1 MLWGKE
7 KYLLNSLYA
16 TYTNFQTLWQF
27 WQLLKPPEVL
37 SIGGC
42 NIVWCLFLQL
52 SNLWLPL
59 IYLTWIWEAIKTWPV
74 FFCEF
79 QTIIH
84 RLHKLSACR
93 YSRLWLQSRHRML
106 FIWLSDALKMPNF
119 LCGNLFFVSEL
130 LWYFLRCF
138 SQCSVTAAVRL
149 KNLLIF
155 LISHIPKSFNFI
167 WQLLNVFSLKS
178 LYSCD
183 LKFCECLVPAFDIF
197 SN

>member
-1 MLWGKE
+1 MQH
-7 KYLLNSLYA
+7 SLVSFPA
-16 TYTNFQTLWQF
+16 TVHS
-27 WQLLKPPEVL
+27 KA
-37 SIGGC
+37 
-42 NIVWCLFLQL
+42 
-52 SNLWLPL
+52 NLWLPL

-93 YSRLWLQSRHRML
+93 YFRLWLQSRHRML
-106 FIWLSDALKMPNF
+106 FIWLLDVLKMPNF

-130 LWYFLRCF
+130 LWYFLRWF
-138 SQCSVTAAVRL
+138 SQCSVTAAVWL

-155 LISHIPKSFNFI
+155 LISHSPKSFNFI